1 MPETASILVW
11 IVVAILLAGAMGGVL
26 AVRKERETPTS
37 YTRRVPE
44 GELAWWAQLP
54 TETQE
59 EMDAAAL
66 DLGEQAEIDARWDAA
81 EAAGEA
87 SARLAEAAKRNAL
100 FHP

>member
-1 MPETASILVW
+1 MIVIAVLVA
-11 IVVAILLAGAMGGVL
+11 AIAGGVW
-26 AVRKERETPTS
+26 AVRMERKTPTS
-37 YTRRVPE
+37 FTRRVPE

-81 EAAGEA
+81 EAAGDA

>member
-1 MPETASILVW
+1 MPETGSILVW
-11 IVVAILLAGAMGGVL
+11 VLVAVLVAAAVGGVL
-26 AVRKERETPTS
+26 AVRKEREAPTS

-59 EMDAAAL
+59 EMDNDAL
-66 DLGEQAEIDARWDAA
+66 DLGEQADLDARQDAA
-81 EAAGEA
+81 EAAEF
-87 SARLAEAAKRNAL
+87 LAHRVRTNAL

>member
-1 MPETASILVW
+1 MLELALIVIAVLVA
-11 IVVAILLAGAMGGVL
+11 AIAGGVW
-26 AVRKERETPTS
+26 AVRMERKAPTS
-37 YTRRVPE
+37 FTRRVPE

-66 DLGEQAEIDARWDAA
+66 DVGEQADLDARADAA
-81 EAAGEA
+81 EAAEF
-87 SARLAEAAKRNAL
+87 LAHRVQTNTL

>member
-1 MPETASILVW
+1 MPEIAWVLIAVLVAG
-11 IVVAILLAGAMGGVL
+11 VVGGLL
-26 AVRKERETPTS
+26 AVRMERKYPTS
-37 YTRRVPE
+37 FTRRVPE

-66 DLGEQAEIDARWDAA
+66 DLGEQADLDARADAA
-81 EAAGEA
+81 EAAEF
-87 SARLAEAAKRNAL
+87 LAHRVQTNTL